1 MSTKPEKYRVV
12 PNEDLAFMGTGPV
25 PAGPYYRDDYFELER
40 EAIFRRVWLQ
50 IGHVCELPRPG
61 CFIVR
66 PIEVL
71 KASVLITHGDDGR
84 IRAFHNICTHRGT
97 KLVYEESGKQAAF
110 SCPYHMWTFGNDGK
124 LNFIPDADKF
134 YDIDQCKLG
143 LPEIALDIC
152 GGLIF
157 VNLDKSPRQSL
168 REYLG
173 PVAAKIEAQSTISR
187 ATTFAEYTYEVE
199 ANWKMVVDNYQ
210 ENYHLRYIHPRTGGA
225 TSAPEN
231 PFGYPTR
238 FDFYGPHRSQN
249 IWSNP
254 AGADAFKPMQRFAL
268 SKVIE
273 AVKAEGRDLTGSAYL
288 GIFPNLAVVV
298 TSMTTFVHTM
308 MPLAAGRTRGAFRLY
323 CSGEDRNASARFA
336 REYGLAGILDVHCED
351 RHVLRAG
358 HEGLAS
364 GAIEYM
370 YFQSQEVLCRHL
382 FNTAN
387 DMVEAY
393 KAEQKTAGRQ

>member
-1 MSTKPEKYRVV
+1 MNMQSDKYQVV
-12 PNEDLAFMGTGPV
+12 SNEELAAIGTEPV

-40 EAIFRRVWLQ
+40 EAIFRRIWLQ
-50 IGHVCELPRPG
+50 IGHICELPEPG
-61 CFIVR
+61 SFIVR

-71 KASVLITHGDDGR
+71 NASILITHGEDGK
-84 IRAFHNICTHRGT
+84 IRAFHNVCTHRGT
-97 KLVYEESGKQAAF
+97 QLVNEKSGEQSAF

-124 LNFIPDADKF
+124 LNFVPDADKF
-134 YDIDQCKLG
+134 YDLDQSKLG
-143 LPEIALDIC
+143 LPGVAVDVC

-157 VNLDKSPRQSL
+157 VNLDKSPKQSL

-173 PVAAKIEAQSTISR
+173 PMAEKIETQPTING
-187 ATTFAEYTYEVE
+187 ATTFAEYTYEAE

-210 ENYHLRYIHPRTGGA
+210 ENYHLRYIHPQTGAA
-225 TSAPEN
+225 TSAPDN
-231 PFGYPTR
+231 PFGYPTK
-238 FDFYGPHRSQN
+238 FDFYGPHRTQN

-268 SKVIE
+268 GKVVE
-273 AVKAEGRDLTGSAYL
+273 MALADGRDLNDKAYM
-288 GIFPNLAVVV
+288 GIFPNFAVVV
-298 TSMTTFVHTM
+298 TAMTTFTHTM
-308 MPLAAGRTRGAFRLY
+308 MPLAAGRTRGVFRLY
-323 CSGEDRNASARFA
+323 CKGEDKNASARFA

-358 HEGLAS
+358 HQGLMS
-364 GAIEYM
+364 GAIENM

-382 FNTAN
+382 FNTVN

-393 KAEQKTAGRQ
+393 KAEQNATGGQ